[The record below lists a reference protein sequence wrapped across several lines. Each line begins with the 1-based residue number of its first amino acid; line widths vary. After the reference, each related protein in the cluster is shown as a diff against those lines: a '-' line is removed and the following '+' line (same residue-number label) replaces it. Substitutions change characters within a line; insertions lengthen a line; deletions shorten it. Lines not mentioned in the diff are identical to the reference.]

1 MCDPVTLAIVGSSA
15 MSAYGSIQ
23 EGNAAADAGRE
34 QRRLNEIDA
43 KAEIQAGLYN
53 ARVIRRAVTTQKSAA
68 KAALAASGVDVNTG
82 TSNIIEEDIAGRG
95 QEDIYQTL
103 LTSQQTAARIRAA
116 GKQAEKTGDQMQTAG
131 YINAGS
137 TALQGFTQAKGWKT
151 GSKTGAKT

>member
-53 ARVIRRAVTTQKSAA
+53 ARLIRRAVTSQKSAA
-68 KAALAASGVDVNTG
+68 KASLAASGVDVNTG
-82 TSNIIEEDIAGRG
+82 TSNIIEADIATRG
-95 QEDIYQTL
+95 TEDIYQTL
-103 LTSQQTAARIRAA
+103 LTSQQTASRIQAA

-131 YINAGS
+131 YINAGAS
-137 TALQGFTQAKGWKT
+137 ALQGFGQAKGWKT
-151 GSKTGAKT
+151 